1 MTTPRHKFIASLITI
16 RLHLRRF
23 YRSCSYPPPLPPLS
37 QAPSPRSHGRI
48 PAPLPA
54 RPRDSHPKQNILPP
68 LLFIL
73 ALLPRLYRIS
83 YPPSVVFDEVHFLR
97 FTSGY
102 YNRKYFFDIHP
113 PLGKLIFALI
123 TYLFCGAPHLQYEL
137 NGEDF
142 GDQSYIPLRVT
153 SALFG
158 AAVSPITF
166 LICRTLGLSLPASL
180 LPAFIQAFDHLSVIE
195 GRLVLCDAQL
205 MFFMALCLLCALR
218 MWRAPPYARTPWV
231 IATAVTG
238 AAALSVK
245 WTALVTPALVAIV
258 SLTGHPFTK
267 RRLASNHIV
276 LAAITALALYT
287 ACFWLHFRI
296 LIYSGMGDPF
306 MKLSFQRTLIG
317 GKSYSPNAISDGF
330 LHNFVF
336 LNKQM
341 YIANKGIKARHRWE
355 SRWWQWMINMRGLL
369 YYNELNADNKMLNE
383 KIYLII
389 NPVVT
394 AVTLASLLVFVGIC
408 VAVFI
413 RKRDQSEKPTRSLNL
428 QAFIA
433 RGSFFLAAYVLNL
446 LPYLGKQKPSR
457 FLHHCHVT
465 RISRSH
471 PP

>member
-1 MTTPRHKFIASLITI
+1 
-16 RLHLRRF
+16 
-23 YRSCSYPPPLPPLS
+23 
-37 QAPSPRSHGRI
+37 
-48 PAPLPA
+48 
-54 RPRDSHPKQNILPP
+54 
-68 LLFIL
+68 
-73 ALLPRLYRIS
+73 
-83 YPPSVVFDEVHFLR
+83 
-97 FTSGY
+97 
-102 YNRKYFFDIHP
+102 
-113 PLGKLIFALI
+113 
-123 TYLFCGAPHLQYEL
+123 
-137 NGEDF
+137 
-142 GDQSYIPLRVT
+142 
-153 SALFG
+153 
-158 AAVSPITF
+158 
-166 LICRTLGLSLPASL
+166 
-180 LPAFIQAFDHLSVIE
+180 
-195 GRLVLCDAQL
+195 
-205 MFFMALCLLCALR
+205 MALCLLCALR

-317 GKSYSPNAISDGF
+317 GKNYSPNAISDGF

-446 LPYLGKQKPSR
+446 LPYLEVARCTFLYHYWPPLFYALLATANMVNGIPSR
-457 FLHHCHVT
+457 RFQVYVSAGICILVFAAFLYWSPWIYATPMSKEAHARRRLFGKHWL
-465 RISRSH
+465 
-471 PP
+471 